1 MQVRRCCRCG
11 KTHPLTK
18 EFFHVSRKEK
28 TGHEYCCK
36 VCKNAKQKAKCLE
49 KYLSSEKY
57 HIKVK
62 EEKTGLRV
70 CKTCGVEK
78 VLTLFALNTRV
89 LVDGTRNQYRKPEC
103 NACRQ
108 FKRNGGRPSKPKIRP
123 SQILVEVDGETRK
136 QCSTCRESKE
146 VKAFHKSISSVT
158 GFSHICGKCL
168 RASKNA
174 DYSRDPIKANAI
186 KRAWDARNVEKVR
199 EQEKIRH
206 QRYYAKPEKKAQRE
220 EWYRKW
226 VLRNPEKI
234 KATSKKR
241 AGEITDAY
249 VEHLL
254 CSGGGGKR
262 IPKAQWPE
270 IPQELIEVK
279 RMHLKLQRAINEKDR
294 GRKI

>member
-1 MQVRRCCRCG
+1 MQVRRCCGCG

-18 EFFHVSRKEK
+18 EFFHASRKEK
-28 TGHEYCCK
+28 SGYGYCCK
-36 VCKNAKQKAKCLE
+36 VCKTAKNREISLAKR
-49 KYLSSEKY
+49 LSSEK
-57 HIKVK
+57 HKVK
-62 EEKTGLRV
+62 MQEAATGLRE

-78 VLTLFALNTRV
+78 ELTLFQASSYTT
-89 LVDGTRNQYRKPEC
+89 VDGTCKTARKRVC
-103 NACRQ
+103 NICRQ
-108 FKRNGGRPSKPKIRP
+108 VERNGGRPSKPKIRP
-123 SQILVEVDGETRK
+123 TQILVEVDGETCK
-136 QCSTCRESKE
+136 QCCTCRETKKL
-146 VKAFHKSISSVT
+146 KAFNKDKNALT
-158 GFSHICGKCL
+158 GFAHKC
-168 RASKNA
+168 RNCANERKNK
-174 DYSRDPIKANAI
+174 DYATRPETRIA
-186 KRAWDARNVEKVR
+186 KRAWDARNAEKVR
-199 EQEKIRH
+199 EQERIRH
-206 QRYYAKPEKKAQRE
+206 QRYYAKPEVKARRE

-234 KATSKKR
+234 ETASKKR

>member
-1 MQVRRCCRCG
+1 MQ
-11 KTHPLTK
+11 
-18 EFFHVSRKEK
+18 E
-28 TGHEYCCK
+28 
-36 VCKNAKQKAKCLE
+36 AA
-49 KYLSSEKY
+49 
-57 HIKVK
+57 
-62 EEKTGLRV
+62 TGLRE

-78 VLTLFALNTRV
+78 ELTLFQASSYTT
-89 LVDGTRNQYRKPEC
+89 VDGTCKTARKRVC
-103 NACRQ
+103 NICRQ
-108 FKRNGGRPSKPKIRP
+108 VERNGGRPSKPKIRP
-123 SQILVEVDGETRK
+123 TQILVEVDGETCK
-136 QCSTCRESKE
+136 QCCTCRETKKL
-146 VKAFHKSISSVT
+146 KAFNKDKNALT
-158 GFSHICGKCL
+158 GFAHKC
-168 RASKNA
+168 RNCANERKNK
-174 DYSRDPIKANAI
+174 DYATRPETRIA
-186 KRAWDARNVEKVR
+186 KRAWDARNAEKVR
-199 EQEKIRH
+199 EQERIRH
-206 QRYYAKPEKKAQRE
+206 QRYYAKPEVKARRE

-234 KATSKKR
+234 ETASKKR